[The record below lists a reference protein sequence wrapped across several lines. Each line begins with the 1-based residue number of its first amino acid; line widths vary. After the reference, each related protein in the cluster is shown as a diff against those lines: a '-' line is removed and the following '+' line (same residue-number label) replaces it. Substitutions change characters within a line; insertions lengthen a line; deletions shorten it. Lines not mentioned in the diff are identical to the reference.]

1 MNDKLSN
8 VIEGNKMIQDM
19 NYQLE
24 SGRLNLLPLKA
35 KSLELAV
42 EDYCTM
48 QKELGLKVNRT
59 ILDEEMQYAM
69 KIRRIRVL
77 ENEKDY
83 LWYTNWAIILKE
95 ENIIIGYIILKG
107 LPNEDGEV
115 IIGYDID
122 ENHRRKGYATEAI
135 RRLFQWIFSNPKV
148 SSVIADTEKVNIPS
162 CKLLE
167 HLGAIQYKETEELI
181 WWKVDRLD

>member
-1 MNDKLSN
+1 
-8 VIEGNKMIQDM
+8 
-19 NYQLE
+19 
-24 SGRLNLLPLKA
+24 
-35 KSLELAV
+35 
-42 EDYCTM
+42 
-48 QKELGLKVNRT
+48 
-59 ILDEEMQYAM
+59 
-69 KIRRIRVL
+69 
-77 ENEKDY
+77 
-83 LWYTNWAIILKE
+83 
-95 ENIIIGYIILKG
+95 
-107 LPNEDGEV
+107 V

-181 WWKVDRLD
+181 WWKVVRLDYKSKIE